1 MALFRFVRQPNR
13 PAIAPRPLTN
23 KGKAPGSGVAML
35 GPPGGSRVAPTLPVK
50 TEAPAFAISNEK
62 KTFSVPTRFEN
73 KLRPVPVTSRTSLW
87 PHTLPDWALVHSM
100 LKLKVPRP
108 DGLYVPRPNEVNCHP
123 WSSPCGALFSIGR
136 LLLIEFDRNTHRS
149 RMIQIKYERRM
160 GTRTARVKLRRADQ
174 RNVNVKIGTRATDV
188 GYADCPVVSQA
199 ATATA
204 AGVHINII
212 GCCLC
217 CCR

>member
-1 MALFRFVRQPNR
+1 MYLDQRSELPPMVVTMRG
-13 PAIAPRPLTN
+13 AIFNWQIITY
-23 KGKAPGSGVAML
+23 
-35 GPPGGSRVAPTLPVK
+35 RV
-50 TEAPAFAISNEK
+50 
-62 KTFSVPTRFEN
+62 
-73 KLRPVPVTSRTSLW
+73 
-87 PHTLPDWALVHSM
+87 
-100 LKLKVPRP
+100 
-108 DGLYVPRPNEVNCHP
+108 
-123 WSSPCGALFSIGR
+123 
-136 LLLIEFDRNTHRS
+136 DRNTHRS